1 MRRTADDLPLL
12 MEATGEDKTPSLR
25 FTGDFFG
32 VDGLLFECLLFD
44 GDESDDVSL
53 TILLSSSLGGSGRRD
68 NDFVMEDAFFFF
80 VFFNLRRASVG
91 LLMPV
96 AALFEA
102 ILFLVLRS
110 LMEAA
115 ATLAAEAARASAAA
129 DPFTVRGDAVAA
141 ETLATLRPM
150 LDRDAFFV
158 DGVVDPR
165 VGFFFFVTMIEFM
178 E

>member
-1 MRRTADDLPLL
+1 
-12 MEATGEDKTPSLR
+12 
-25 FTGDFFG
+25 
-32 VDGLLFECLLFD
+32 
-44 GDESDDVSL
+44 
-53 TILLSSSLGGSGRRD
+53 
-68 NDFVMEDAFFFF
+68 
-80 VFFNLRRASVG
+80 
-91 LLMPV
+91 MPV

-158 DGVVDPR
+158 GGVVDPR